1 MTAQDVVISAPTRAR
16 NVFWV
21 PALCLALALIAYAY
35 INFIAPPTG
44 DMWHHA
50 TLKRIQPFQDFLV
63 SYNTNNPRVG
73 ELLLK
78 FALLGDPARV
88 LIQIATLAYFLFV
101 AAWLVVGPLR
111 KNGLYAPLV
120 ALVVLAMIPL
130 SMVEPGQTLYYV
142 PRTANY
148 VFGYALLLS
157 FLIPYRLDLGGHR
170 FKRPLL
176 VIAFMVPM
184 GLLAGM
190 SNEQTVPAHL
200 FALVLLLGYALTR
213 DGFRRVDIWK
223 YVGLAS
229 LLIGY
234 LFLFFAPS
242 EAVRYGGTKYDSLL
256 VDPITMLT
264 DIASSFAYYVVT
276 DVVSL
281 IAIILVFWLYRR
293 NSPLRSDAD
302 ARTGLILVGYLVVTS
317 LLIVLT
323 IALIPVRE
331 ARLYFPA
338 SVNLV
343 LVAAYLAYDA
353 VRQSEV
359 ARTAFQ
365 YGAAAVTAVFFVA
378 CLAFYQGTHGQFLQR
393 VEMIKAQKA
402 AGKERIALPAYDFE
416 WWPASYF
423 MRDEGLKRDPKFHR
437 NRFAAKYFGVKSL
450 RLVQ

>member
-1 MTAQDVVISAPTRAR
+1 MTAQDVISVPTRAR
-16 NVFWV
+16 SIFWV

-35 INFIAPPTG
+35 INYIAPLAG
-44 DMWHHA
+44 DMWHYA
-50 TLKRIQPFQDFLV
+50 ILKHNRPFHDYLV
-63 SYNTNNPRVG
+63 SYNANNPRVG
-73 ELLLK
+73 ELLLQ
-78 FALLGDPARV
+78 FALPGDLARM
-88 LIQIATLAYFLFV
+88 LIQTATLAYFLFV

-111 KNGLYAPLV
+111 KNGLYAPLA
-120 ALVVLAMIPL
+120 ALFVLALLPL
-130 SMVEPGQTLYYV
+130 SGVEPGQTLYYV

-148 VFGYALLLS
+148 VFGYALILS

-170 FKRPLL
+170 FRRPWLL
-176 VIAFMVPM
+176 AVFIVPM

-200 FALVLLLGYALTR
+200 FVLSLLVVYASVRNGLGKADLWRYA
-213 DGFRRVDIWK
+213 
-223 YVGLAS
+223 GLAS

-242 EAVRYGGTKYDSLL
+242 EGVRYGGTKYDSLL

-264 DIASSFAYYVVT
+264 NIAGSIAYYLVT
-276 DVVSL
+276 DVVGL
-281 IAIILVFWLYRR
+281 IVILLLFWLYLRNRPRR
-293 NSPLRSDAD
+293 GEAETRA
-302 ARTGLILVGYLVVTS
+302 GLILVGYLVVTS

-323 IALIPVRE
+323 IALIPVRP

-353 VRQSEV
+353 VRRSER
-359 ARTAFQ
+359 ARMAFQ

-378 CLAFYQGTHGQFLQR
+378 SLAFYQDAHGQFLQR

-402 AGKERIALPAYDFE
+402 AGKKRIALPAYRFE
-416 WWPASYF
+416 WWPADYF
-423 MRDEGLKRDPKFHR
+423 MREEGLTKNAEFHR
-437 NRFAAKYFGVKSL
+437 NQYAAEYFGVKSV
-450 RLVQ
+450 RLVH

>member
-1 MTAQDVVISAPTRAR
+1 MTTQDVISVPTRPR
-16 NVFWV
+16 SIFWV

-35 INFIAPPTG
+35 INYITPLAG
-44 DMWHHA
+44 DMWHYA
-50 TLKRIQPFQDFLV
+50 ILKHNRPFHDYLV
-63 SYNTNNPRVG
+63 SYYTNNPRVG
-73 ELLLK
+73 ELLLQ
-78 FALLGDPARV
+78 FALPGDLARM

-120 ALVVLAMIPL
+120 ALVVLAVIPL

-148 VFGYALLLS
+148 VFGYALILS

-170 FKRPLL
+170 FRRPLL
-176 VIAFMVPM
+176 IIAFIVPM

-200 FALVLLLGYALTR
+200 FVLSLLLVYATVRNGLGKA
-213 DGFRRVDIWK
+213 DLWK
-223 YVGLAS
+223 YAGLAS

-242 EAVRYGGTKYDSLL
+242 EAVRHGGAKYDGLL

-264 DIASSFAYYVVT
+264 NIAGSVAYYLVT
-276 DVVSL
+276 DVLSL
-281 IAIILVFWLYRR
+281 IVILLLYWLYLRNRPRR
-293 NSPLRSDAD
+293 AEAETRA
-302 ARTGLILVGYLVVTS
+302 GLILVGYLVATS
-317 LLIVLT
+317 ILIVLT
-323 IALIPVRE
+323 IALIPVRP

-353 VRQSEV
+353 VRQSEM

-378 CLAFYQGTHGQFLQR
+378 CLAFYQDVHGQFLQR

-402 AGKERIALPAYDFE
+402 AGKKRIALPAYEFE
-416 WWPASYF
+416 WWPANYF
-423 MRDEGLKRDPKFHR
+423 MRDEGFTKNPEFHR
-437 NRFAAKYFGVKSL
+437 NRFAAKYFGVKSV
-450 RLVQ
+450 RLVR